1 MLWFIVILLA
11 VIQGITEF
19 LPVSSSGHLVVV
31 QELFKQCGYPLPE
44 HETLTLDVMLH
55 IGTLLSVVVFFWRRI
70 WELLTRDWRV
80 IALLVVGSIPAGI
93 AGFTLKKPLEALFEN
108 PLGVGCLFFV
118 TGALLLWAD
127 RQPAGEIKY
136 QEMSYWRA
144 LLVGV
149 FQAIAILPGV
159 SRSGSTITAGIGV
172 GLRRQDA
179 ATFSFLLAIP
189 AIAGAGLKEGYDRF
203 WKGGQEYLHALQQ
216 GNFAIMLAVGVLVSF
231 LVGLMALWWLIRWLE
246 KGRLHWFAWWVFGLG
261 TVVILWQLCCRGGV
275 SS

>member
-1 MLWFIVILLA
+1 MMWFTIILLA
-11 VIQGITEF
+11 AIQGSTEF

-31 QELFKQCGYPLPE
+31 QELFKQCGYPLPQR
-44 HETLTLDVMLH
+44 ETLTLDVVLH
-55 IGTLLSVVVFFWRRI
+55 FGTLLSVVVFFWRRI

-80 IALLVVGSIPAGI
+80 IGLVAIGSIPAGI
-93 AGFTLKKPLEALFEN
+93 AGFTLKKHFEAMFEN

-127 RQPAGEIKY
+127 RRPAGETKY

-144 LLVGV
+144 LIVGL

-203 WKGGQEYLHALQQ
+203 WKGGQEYLYTLQQ
-216 GNFAIMLAVGVLVSF
+216 GDFAVMLLAGALVSF
-231 LVGLMALWWLIRWLE
+231 VVGLLALRWLIGWLE
-246 KGRLHWFAWWVFGLG
+246 KGRLHWFAWWVFGMG
-261 TVVILWQLCCRGGV
+261 SVVVSWQLLWPIRP
-275 SS
+275 